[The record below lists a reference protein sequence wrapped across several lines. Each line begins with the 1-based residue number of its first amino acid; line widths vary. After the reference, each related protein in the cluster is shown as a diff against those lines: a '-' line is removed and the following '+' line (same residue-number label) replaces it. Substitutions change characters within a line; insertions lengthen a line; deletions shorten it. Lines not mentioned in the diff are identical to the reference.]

1 MDRSGVAA
9 TPLGG
14 MAHDLSL
21 WGLFLQADWVVKLV
35 MVGLLLASVLVWA
48 IIFDKLA
55 TIRRANRSADSFED
69 AFWSGGSLD
78 ELHRREGERPSHPIA
93 AVFGAAMRE

>member
-1 MDRSGVAA
+1 MDRSVAA
-9 TPLGG
+9 TPLGD

-35 MVGLLLASVLVWA
+35 MVWLLLASVLVWA

-55 TIRRANRSADSFED
+55 TLGQHRLLFSSSSSNYAPGEQEVHED
-69 AFWSGGSLD
+69 APL
-78 ELHRREGERPSHPIA
+78 
-93 AVFGAAMRE
+93 